1 MKKLSFFFL
10 VLALTGTSAI
20 VQAGDIHAGKEK
32 AKVCA
37 GCHGLNGIS
46 KNDLWPNLAGQKKAY
61 LVKQLKDFKTGAR
74 KDTQMQYW
82 AKTLSDKDMEDLAAY
97 YNSLKP

>member
-1 MKKLSFFFL
+1 MKLLSSFVL
-10 VLALTGTSAI
+10 VLASIGNGAV
-20 VQAGDIHAGKEK
+20 VQAADIKAGEKK

-46 KNDLWPNLAGQKKAY
+46 KKDLWPNLAGQKKAY
-61 LVKQLKDFKTGAR
+61 LIKQLKDFKTGAR

-82 AKTLSDKDMEDLAAY
+82 AKTLSDKDIENLAAY
-97 YNSLKP
+97 YSSLKP